1 MCPRAGHNQ
10 QHQIRVALVAEIA
23 VIGAG
28 YVGLTL
34 AVGAAHLGHNVSVG
48 EPDEERVCALLAGN
62 CPVFEEGIADLLEEG
77 LTAQRLTFM
86 TSNVEAIES
95 AGFVFLALPTPS
107 ASDGSADLTVLHTV
121 VEELAPHLGERVLVL
136 KSTVPVGTNRDVTE
150 RLRSAGCPAPVISN
164 PEFLREGTALGDF
177 LQPDHIVVGGD
188 DAEAVTRV
196 AELFDL
202 GCPVTMTDPMSAEL
216 VKYAT
221 NAYLATRVMLA
232 NSFSDL
238 CEVLGADINAVT
250 TGLGRDH
257 RIGPH
262 FLQPGPGFGG
272 SCFPKDARALLDL
285 ADRHGLDFPIL
296 KAAVEVNAARQERI
310 VGQIMAAID
319 GVDSPVVAL
328 WGLAFKA
335 GTDDTRE
342 SPALHIGESLA
353 RRGTVVRAYD
363 PEATTDGPIEVCKS
377 ALAATEGADV
387 LVVATEWP
395 EFTEVDPVRIAS
407 TMRGDLVVDLRNLLD
422 TEQIRAAGLRLR
434 GVGKPSS

>member
-1 MCPRAGHNQ
+1 M
-10 QHQIRVALVAEIA
+10 AEIA

-28 YVGLTL
+28 YVGLTV
-34 AVGAAHLGHNVSVG
+34 AVGATSLGHSVSVG
-48 EPDEERVCALLAGN
+48 ERDEKRVAALREGA
-62 CPVFEEGIADLLEEG
+62 CPLFEEGVADMLTEG
-77 LTAQRLTFM
+77 LATGQLTFT
-86 TSNVEAIES
+86 TSNVEAIKS
-95 AGFVFLALPTPS
+95 AGFVFLTVPTPP
-107 ASDGSADLTVLHTV
+107 APDGSADLTLLYTV
-121 VEELAPHLGERVLVL
+121 VDELAPYLGNRVLVL
-136 KSTVPVGTNRDVTE
+136 KSTVPVGTNRDVTA
-150 RLRSAGCPAPVISN
+150 RLRTAGCPAPVVSN
-164 PEFLREGTALGDF
+164 PEFLREGTALTDF

-232 NSFSDL
+232 NSFADL
-238 CEVLGADINAVT
+238 CEVLGADIGAVA

-310 VGQIMAAID
+310 VGQIMAAVD
-319 GVDSPVVAL
+319 SVDSPEVAL

-342 SPALHIGESLA
+342 SPALRIGESLA
-353 RRGTVVRAYD
+353 RRGAVVRAYD

>member
-1 MCPRAGHNQ
+1 M
-10 QHQIRVALVAEIA
+10 AEIA

-77 LTAQRLTFM
+77 LTARRLTFM
-86 TSNVEAIES
+86 TSNIEAIES
-95 AGFVFLALPTPS
+95 AEFVFLALPTPS
-107 ASDGSADLTVLHTV
+107 APDGSADLTVLHTV
-121 VEELAPHLGERVLVL
+121 IDELAPHLGDRVLVL
-136 KSTVPVGTNRDVTE
+136 KSTVPVGTNRDVTA
-150 RLRSAGCPAPVISN
+150 RLRTAGCPAPVVSN
-164 PEFLREGTALGDF
+164 PEFLREGTALADF
-177 LQPDHIVVGGD
+177 LHPDHIVVGGD
-188 DAEAVTRV
+188 DTDAVTRV

-202 GCPVTMTDPMSAEL
+202 DCPVTMTDPMSAEL

-221 NAYLATRVMLA
+221 NAYLATRVMMA
-232 NSFSDL
+232 NSFADL
-238 CEVLGADINAVT
+238 CEVLGADIDAVA

-262 FLQPGPGFGG
+262 FLRPGPGFGG

-296 KAAVEVNAARQERI
+296 AAAVEVNAARQERMADQ
-310 VGQIMAAID
+310 VMAAVD
-319 GVDSPVVAL
+319 GVEDPVVAL

-342 SPALHIGESLA
+342 SPALRIGELLA
-353 RRGTVVRAYD
+353 ERGVTVQAYD
-363 PEATTDGPIEVCKS
+363 PEATTAGLIIVCNS
-377 ALAATEGADV
+377 ALAATTDADV

-395 EFTEVDPVRIAS
+395 QFAEVDPVQMAS

-422 TEQIRAAGLRLR
+422 AEQIRAAGLRLR

>member
-1 MCPRAGHNQ
+1 
-10 QHQIRVALVAEIA
+10 
-23 VIGAG
+23 
-28 YVGLTL
+28 VGLTV
-34 AVGAAHLGHNVSVG
+34 AVGATSLGHSVSVG
-48 EPDEERVCALLAGN
+48 ERDEKRVAALRKGA
-62 CPVFEEGIADLLEEG
+62 CPLFEEGVADMLTGG
-77 LTAQRLTFM
+77 LAAGQLTFM
-86 TSNVEAIES
+86 TSNVEAIQS
-95 AGFVFLALPTPS
+95 AEFVFLALPTPS
-107 ASDGSADLTVLHTV
+107 AADGSADLTTLYRV
-121 VEELAPHLGERVLVL
+121 VDELAPHLGDRVLVL
-136 KSTVPVGTNRDVTE
+136 KSTVPVGTNRDVTAS
-150 RLRSAGCPAPVISN
+150 LRTAGCPAPVVSN

-216 VKYAT
+216 IKYAT
-221 NAYLATRVMLA
+221 NAYLATRVMMA
-232 NSFSDL
+232 NSFADL
-238 CEVLGADINAVT
+238 CEVLGADIDAVT
-250 TGLGRDH
+250 AGLGRDH
-257 RIGPH
+257 RIGPF

-285 ADRHGLDFPIL
+285 GTGHGLDFPIL
-296 KAAVEVNAARQERI
+296 AAAVKVNAQRQER
-310 VGQIMAAID
+310 MAEQVLAEVVEVQD
-319 GVDSPVVAL
+319 PVVGL

-342 SPALHIGESLA
+342 SPALRIGELIAA
-353 RRGTVVRAYD
+353 RGVTVQAYD
-363 PEATTDGPIEVCKS
+363 PEATAGEPIAVCNS
-377 ALAATEGADV
+377 ALDAATGADV

>member
-1 MCPRAGHNQ
+1 
-10 QHQIRVALVAEIA
+10 
-23 VIGAG
+23 
-28 YVGLTL
+28 
-34 AVGAAHLGHNVSVG
+34 
-48 EPDEERVCALLAGN
+48 
-62 CPVFEEGIADLLEEG
+62 
-77 LTAQRLTFM
+77 
-86 TSNVEAIES
+86 
-95 AGFVFLALPTPS
+95 
-107 ASDGSADLTVLHTV
+107 
-121 VEELAPHLGERVLVL
+121 
-136 KSTVPVGTNRDVTE
+136 
-150 RLRSAGCPAPVISN
+150 
-164 PEFLREGTALGDF
+164 
-177 LQPDHIVVGGD
+177 
-188 DAEAVTRV
+188 
-196 AELFDL
+196 
-202 GCPVTMTDPMSAEL
+202 
-216 VKYAT
+216 
-221 NAYLATRVMLA
+221 
-232 NSFSDL
+232 
-238 CEVLGADINAVT
+238 VLGADINAVT

-319 GVDSPVVAL
+319 GIDSPVVAL

>member
-1 MCPRAGHNQ
+1 M
-10 QHQIRVALVAEIA
+10 AEIA

-77 LTAQRLTFM
+77 LTARRLTFM

-95 AGFVFLALPTPS
+95 AEFVFLALPTPS
-107 ASDGSADLTVLHTV
+107 APDGSADLSVLHAV
-121 VEELAPHLGERVLVL
+121 VDELAPHLGDRVLVL
-136 KSTVPVGTNRDVTE
+136 KSTVPVGTNRDVTA
-150 RLRSAGCPAPVISN
+150 RLRTAGCLAPVVSN
-164 PEFLREGTALGDF
+164 PEFLREGTALADF
-177 LQPDHIVVGGD
+177 MSPDHVVVGGD
-188 DAEAVTRV
+188 DPEAVAQV
-196 AELFDL
+196 GALFDL

-221 NAYLATRVMLA
+221 NAYLATRVMMA
-232 NSFSDL
+232 NSFADL
-238 CEVLGADINAVT
+238 CEVLGADIDAVT

-262 FLQPGPGFGG
+262 FLRPGPGFGG

-285 ADRHGLDFPIL
+285 ADRHGLNSPIL
-296 KAAVEVNAARQERI
+296 AAAVEVNAARQERMADQ
-310 VGQIMAAID
+310 VMAAVD
-319 GVDSPVVAL
+319 GVEDPVVAL

-342 SPALHIGESLA
+342 SPALNIGELIAA
-353 RRGTVVRAYD
+353 RGANVQAYD
-363 PEATTDGPIEVCKS
+363 PEAVAGDPIRLCES
-377 ALAATEGADV
+377 ALDAATGADV
-387 LVVATEWP
+387 LVIATEWP
-395 EFTEVDPVRIAS
+395 EFTGEDLAEVAKA
-407 TMRGDLVVDLRNLLD
+407 MRGDLVIDLRNLLD
-422 TEQIRAAGLRLR
+422 PEAVRTAGLRHR
-434 GVGKPSS
+434 RVGKPEQG

>member
-1 MCPRAGHNQ
+1 
-10 QHQIRVALVAEIA
+10 VAEIA

-77 LTAQRLTFM
+77 LTARRLTFM
-86 TSNVEAIES
+86 TSNIEAIES
-95 AGFVFLALPTPS
+95 AEFVFLALPTPS
-107 ASDGSADLTVLHTV
+107 APDGSADLTVLHTV
-121 VEELAPHLGERVLVL
+121 IDELAPHLGDRVLVL
-136 KSTVPVGTNRDVTE
+136 KSTVPVGTNRDVAA
-150 RLRSAGCPAPVISN
+150 RLRTAGCPAPVVSN
-164 PEFLREGTALGDF
+164 PEFLREGTALADF
-177 LQPDHIVVGGD
+177 LNPDQTVVGGD
-188 DAEAVTRV
+188 DPEAVAKVT
-196 AELFDL
+196 ALFDSSW
-202 GCPVTMTDPMSAEL
+202 PVTTTDPMSAEL

-221 NAYLATRVMLA
+221 NAYLATRVMMA
-232 NSFSDL
+232 NSFADL
-238 CEVLGADINAVT
+238 CEALGADIEAVT

-296 KAAVEVNAARQERI
+296 AAAVEVNASRQDR
-310 VGQIMAAID
+310 MADQVLAAVD
-319 GVDSPVVAL
+319 GVDDPVVAL

-353 RRGTVVRAYD
+353 RRGAVVRAYD
-363 PEATTDGPIEVCKS
+363 PKATTDGPIKVCSS

-387 LVVATEWP
+387 LVVATEWS
-395 EFTEVDPVRIAS
+395 EFTEVNPVAVFAA
-407 TMRGDLVVDLRNLLD
+407 MRGDLVMDLRNLLD
-422 TEQIRAAGLRLR
+422 AEQIRAAGLRLQ
-434 GVGKPSS
+434 GIGKPSS